1 MLACLRYTDEK
12 STLMTVAGFEISIFT
27 ISGRQN
33 HLSKMT
39 SAGFEANIG
48 LLCRVVDCSCL
59 LDAPVCVLVLVPVA
73 HFSAMTKILDVLRR
87 VRVKVSENTIPN
99 IKAEVWK
106 ESAEG
111 LHEVRED
118 DDGNGDSLPLARNL
132 DVNMG
137 EAEGW
142 LQALKSVCIHPAADN
157 PLKNK
162 GGLLPRNFGGASLT
176 TTFRRNLYVSLGRGF
191 WIPPGNGSRG
201 RAGGGEGAS

>member
-118 DDGNGDSLPLARNL
+118 DDGNGDSLPLTRNL
-132 DVNMG
+132 DVN
-137 EAEGW
+137 W
-142 LQALKSVCIHPAADN
+142 
-157 PLKNK
+157 
-162 GGLLPRNFGGASLT
+162 
-176 TTFRRNLYVSLGRGF
+176 
-191 WIPPGNGSRG
+191 
-201 RAGGGEGAS
+201 GGGRRMIAGFQERMYSPRGGQPPQEQRRAATSKLWRG